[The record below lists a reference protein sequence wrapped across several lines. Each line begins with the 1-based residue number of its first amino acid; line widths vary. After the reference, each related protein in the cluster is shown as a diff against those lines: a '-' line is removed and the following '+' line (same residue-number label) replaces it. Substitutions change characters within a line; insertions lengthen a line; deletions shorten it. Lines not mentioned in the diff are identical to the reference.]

1 MFILQQT
8 IRGHHQ
14 QPTRCQ
20 SPPALFRRHSL
31 QLWAPML
38 LLGCAHRLWGKG
50 DWRYKEPNLG
60 SWDRGS
66 MLAHVL
72 LLLPTWWA
80 IFRHKT
86 IVLLAGPSMMAGP
99 NFLLGARICNLMK
112 VAGPG
117 KLPVFSAGLSP
128 EQFYFHQKCSLAL
141 PHVQAYMKPPR
152 RLPPP
157 AILFS

>member
-1 MFILQQT
+1 MP
-8 IRGHHQ
+8 R
-14 QPTRCQ
+14 PTSPFLWAEDPQ
-20 SPPALFRRHSL
+20 PPALGSCVTSWLRSQAVGQRGL
-31 QLWAPML
+31 QAQEGAQPRQ
-38 LLGCAHRLWGKG
+38 HWG
-50 DWRYKEPNLG
+50 
-60 SWDRGS
+60 RGS

-72 LLLPTWWA
+72 LPLPTWWA
-80 IFRHKT
+80 IFRHKA
-86 IVLLAGPSMMAGP
+86 IVLLAGPSTVAGP
-99 NFLLGARICNLMK
+99 NFLLGARICNPMK